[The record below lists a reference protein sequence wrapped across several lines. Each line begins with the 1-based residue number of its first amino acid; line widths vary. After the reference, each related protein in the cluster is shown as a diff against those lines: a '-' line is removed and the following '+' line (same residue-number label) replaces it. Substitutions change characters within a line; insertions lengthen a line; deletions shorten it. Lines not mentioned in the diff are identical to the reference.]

1 MKKGKRC
8 GLLFTFCVSTL
19 CLEKGIQSKCPHP
32 ASWHNFRRNC
42 VTSLSS
48 KRKQKRMRCLDISYP
63 LDVCWKREIDA
74 DTLLQ
79 FLYPFSVFK
88 KTSEIIWPAQLR
100 DTITTGIVSRGCLQK
115 GSRRG
120 YDVYTCRIPSLPNK
134 KGEPLRIHFYSF
146 CIPSR
151 LTKNIRSSFPCPAS
165 RHNYRGICVTRLSSK
180 NEKKRM
186 RVLHMSYS
194 CTVWWKRVEVADSLL
209 HFYTL
214 GMHSL
219 SSKNHLK

>member
-1 MKKGKRC
+1 MSPPSFVTQFSPELCHESVFKKETEEDAMSRHFVSPRC
-8 GLLFTFCVSTL
+8 L
-19 CLEKGIQSKCPHP
+19 LEKGNRCGY
-32 ASWHNFRRNC
+32 
-42 VTSLSS
+42 TSTVSVSLL
-48 KRKQKRMRCLDISYP
+48 CL
-63 LDVCWKREIDA
+63 
-74 DTLLQ
+74 Q
-79 FLYPFSVFK
+79 